1 MKRPFV
7 WLLIAALISI
17 GIQVAAANGI
27 TIELNK
33 FEDQDG
39 ACRAYLVFQNQTDA
53 TFSEFKLDLVMFDTD
68 SVIAKRLAV
77 DASPLRPAKTSV
89 KLFDIDGLACGDI
102 SRILINDV
110 IACRDQDG
118 ERLDCITA
126 VTPVSRNTVAFI
138 K

>member
-7 WLLIAALISI
+7 WLLIAALTSI
-17 GIQVAAANGI
+17 GIPAAAADGI

-53 TFSEFKLDLVMFDTD
+53 TFSEFKLDLVMFDAD
-68 SVIAKRLAV
+68 SVITKRLAV

-110 IACRDQDG
+110 IACRDQAG
-118 ERLDCITA
+118 ARLDCITA